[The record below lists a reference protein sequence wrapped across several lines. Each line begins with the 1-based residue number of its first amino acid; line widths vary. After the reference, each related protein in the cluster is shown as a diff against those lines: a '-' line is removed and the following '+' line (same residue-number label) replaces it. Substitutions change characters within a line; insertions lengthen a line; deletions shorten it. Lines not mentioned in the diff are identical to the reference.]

1 MPNSFQKDV
10 EISAGLVSLPVFV
23 SAAGP
28 LPREDDDDDDRD
40 SLPSANSRSRLRDFA
55 KESRLRPF
63 GGANEFGDIVR
74 V

>member
-23 SAAGP
+23 SAAG
-28 LPREDDDDDDRD
+28 LPRDDDDDDDRD
-40 SLPSANSRSRLRDFA
+40 NLPSANNRSLLRDFA
-55 KESRLRPF
+55 RESRLRPF
-63 GGANEFGDIVR
+63 GGANEVGGDTVR